1 MSVGPLKETNP
12 PSLWCCPRVTYE
24 SQRFNS
30 IPWWLSCA
38 QQSVT
43 TFHSAALTLLRSRR
57 GSLTLTELT
66 SSSRRR
72 YFIQALMWARWETA
86 VTGARGYLSSCYQS
100 WQSELRICVCVCVI
114 AGGPEG
120 ATDIH
125 CMAIIRQIN
134 CSNQCHHYSLFQYG
148 EQSDLIMYGQ
158 FQYAR
163 QYVTVKCAPQ

>member
-1 MSVGPLKETNP
+1 MSKRKKPTQAVHLNPEWALVHWKKTNP

-43 TFHSAALTLLRSRR
+43 TFHSAALTLLRSSR

-66 SSSRRR
+66 SSSRCR

-86 VTGARGYLSSCYQS
+86 VTGAWGYLSSCYQS
-100 WQSELRICVCVCVI
+100 WQSELRIYVCVC
-114 AGGPEG
+114 
-120 ATDIH
+120 
-125 CMAIIRQIN
+125 
-134 CSNQCHHYSLFQYG
+134 YSWWTWGSYRHTLHGYN
-148 EQSDLIMYGQ
+148 
-158 FQYAR
+158 
-163 QYVTVKCAPQ
+163 